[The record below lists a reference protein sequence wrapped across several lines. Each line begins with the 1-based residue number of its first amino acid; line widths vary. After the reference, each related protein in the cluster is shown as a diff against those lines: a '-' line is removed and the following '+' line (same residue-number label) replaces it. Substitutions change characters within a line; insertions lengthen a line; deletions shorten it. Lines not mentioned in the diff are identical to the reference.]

1 MHHHNLE
8 LSGSGEHTLMFVH
21 GYGCDQDMWRGVA
34 PAFTDSW
41 RVATLD
47 LPGCGRRSLV
57 PFDPSRFHDLEDYA
71 DALIALIREQQLAPV
86 VFVGHSVSAMIGALV
101 HLRAPECVR
110 ALAMIGPSP
119 CYINEGSYP
128 GGFSAA
134 DVSGLLDALH
144 ANRHA
149 WAASMAPLIMGN
161 ADRPELG
168 EELQES
174 FCRMDPKA
182 AEEFARITFTSDHRK
197 MLPQVSV
204 PTLILQ
210 CRNDP
215 IASEAVGAYV
225 HAQIPN
231 SELVQLEATG
241 HCPNVSAPA
250 EVIAVLRPW
259 LDSLDT

>member
-1 MHHHNLE
+1 
-8 LSGSGEHTLMFVH
+8 
-21 GYGCDQDMWRGVA
+21 
-34 PAFTDSW
+34 
-41 RVATLD
+41 
-47 LPGCGRRSLV
+47 
-57 PFDPSRFHDLEDYA
+57 
-71 DALIALIREQQLAPV
+71 
-86 VFVGHSVSAMIGALV
+86 LV

-110 ALAMIGPSP
+110 ALALIGPSP
-119 CYINEGSYP
+119 CYLNDATYS
-128 GGFSAA
+128 GGFSAE

-168 EELQES
+168 KELQES

-182 AEEFARITFTSDHRK
+182 AEDFARITFTSDHRAI
-197 MLPQVSV
+197 LSQVSV

-215 IASEAVGAYV
+215 IANEAVGAYV

-231 SELVQLEATG
+231 SQLVQLAASG
-241 HCPNVSAPA
+241 HCPNVSAPD
-250 EVIAVLRPW
+250 EVVAALRPW
-259 LDSLDT
+259 LDSLDA